1 MKEVMRLD
9 CVNNIHADKRTLLRI
24 VLTAEGEI
32 KIDPS
37 GKMQGRGAYITPD
50 LNTLNLAKKN
60 HRLEKSLKTK
70 IEDSVYDEIERYIEN
85 REKTI

>member
-24 VLTAEGEI
+24 VLTNDGEI

-37 GKMQGRGAYITPD
+37 GKKPGRGAYITPNLD
-50 LNTLNLAKKN
+50 TLNLAMKN
-60 HRLEKSLKTK
+60 HRLEKALKTK
-70 IEDSVYDEIERYIEN
+70 IEESVYDEIKRYIEN
-85 REKTI
+85 RENTL